1 MTKVWDGFIRGFHWL
16 LVTGIVLLYVSG
28 EQEWMDLHFVTGYLL
43 LALFVARLIW
53 GVVGSDTA
61 KISNLFHGPSAV
73 KQALKHEDKRYGHNA
88 AGSYMVLL
96 FFVLIAVQ
104 LISGLM
110 STDDI
115 MMEGPL
121 VAMVPSS
128 WVEIA
133 SDVHHLNINLLIA
146 AIALHVLAIVVYRLR
161 GKNLVKTLVTGRTT
175 KDQTIVAEPKMRAG
189 VVGYVIFGVLSAVL
203 MATWGSAPLSA
214 LFN

>member
-43 LALFVARLIW
+43 LALFAARLIW

-61 KISNLFHGPSAV
+61 KIANLFHGPRAV

-115 MMEGPL
+115 MMEGL
-121 VAMVPSS
+121 
-128 WVEIA
+128 W
-133 SDVHHLNINLLIA
+133 
-146 AIALHVLAIVVYRLR
+146 LR
-161 GKNLVKTLVTGRTT
+161 WY
-175 KDQTIVAEPKMRAG
+175 Q
-189 VVGYVIFGVLSAVL
+189 VVGLKSQVTSITLTSICLLQRLPYTFWQLSFIACV
-203 MATWGSAPLSA
+203 AKT
-214 LFN
+214 